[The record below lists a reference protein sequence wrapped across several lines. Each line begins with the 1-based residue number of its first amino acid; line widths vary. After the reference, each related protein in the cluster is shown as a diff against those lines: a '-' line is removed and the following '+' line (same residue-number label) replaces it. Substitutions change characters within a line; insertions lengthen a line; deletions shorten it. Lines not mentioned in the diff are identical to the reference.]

1 MWRTFNPAS
10 PLGRRVGAAGQ
21 GFNPGNPPRPDLE
34 TILLLHNDGADGS
47 PLFPDSALGGLA
59 PHTTVAQ
66 GDAQVDTAQKQF
78 GTGSGLFDGNDR
90 VDITTGLT
98 DFDFGNGLF
107 TIEGWVY
114 RAANGV
120 NHGIISK
127 GGGANAWNDT
137 NGHQWVL
144 AILDTNRI
152 YFFWNTGGG
161 GSTSI
166 STPGGVDI
174 TDAFHHIAVSQDAS
188 NIRLFLDGVQVAIA
202 GVATISE
209 PATRDKMR
217 YGNFPSDDIGMNGH
231 QDEFRILTR
240 AEYTTT
246 PFVVPVA
253 PFSPYL

>member
-59 PHTTVAQ
+59 PHTTLAQ

-78 GTGSGLFDGNDR
+78 GTGSALFDGNDR
-90 VDITTGLT
+90 VEITTGLT
-98 DFDFGNGLF
+98 DFDFGGNPF
-107 TIEGWVY
+107 TIEVWLY
-114 RAANGV
+114 RAVGGID
-120 NHGIISK
+120 HGLISK
-127 GGGANAWNDT
+127 GGGVNGWNAT
-137 NGHQWVL
+137 NGHQWILYML
-144 AILDTNRI
+144 ADNKI
-152 YFFWNTGGG
+152 YFSWYTGGVG
-161 GSTSI
+161 TSSI
-166 STPGGVDI
+166 SSGGVDL
-174 TDAFHHIAVSQDAS
+174 TDGFHHIAVSQDAS

-209 PATRDKMR
+209 PTTRDKMR
-217 YGNFPSDDIGMNGH
+217 VGNFPSDDLGLSGWE
-231 QDEFRILTR
+231 DEIRILTR

-246 PFVVPVA
+246 PFVVPIA